1 MEVTTMDNKKRNGD
15 KIIFGLVPLAILM
28 FSPVTCWIMG
38 QWMGIFAVIVGT
50 VLLTI
55 GVLGGKVG
63 LFG

>member
-1 MEVTTMDNKKRNGD
+1 MDNKKRNGD

-28 FSPVTCWIMG
+28 FSPVTTCWIMG

-55 GVLGGKVG
+55 GVFGGKVG
-63 LFG
+63 LFS